1 MKPLLSFL
9 KTMVTQACNLSCQGC
24 TNYSDLPVKAFELC
38 VQKTCSL
45 VRYITTVLSKKY
57 KIALAK

>member
-1 MKPLLSFL
+1 
-9 KTMVTQACNLSCQGC
+9 MVTQACNLSCQGC